1 MTSKL
6 IITDSLSTD
15 NKNDLDLWS
24 KNLTA
29 KLSPV
34 DCGSEESEIL
44 TSKKLISKPR
54 QEEVVIRFAVEIFD
68 RKFYSNLK
76 INTLY
81 DYSFFFKSDFLFF
94 QSSFEVSKISKNDFP
109 LAGVKN
115 LLYFCSVKHQ
125 GRPIGSIEP
134 ARTLEFSTIKD

>member
-1 MTSKL
+1 MTSKI

-68 RKFYSNLK
+68 HKVCNNIIINL
-76 INTLY
+76 LLMLL
-81 DYSFFFKSDFLFF
+81 FFKCDLHYCVFRSHRFSIVILYMHKNAFL
-94 QSSFEVSKISKNDFP
+94 

-115 LLYFCSVKHQ
+115 LLYFCGVK
-125 GRPIGSIEP
+125 S
-134 ARTLEFSTIKD
+134 

>member
-1 MTSKL
+1 MTSEL

-68 RKFYSNLK
+68 HKVCNNIIINLLLMLLFFHC
-76 INTLY
+76 NTLY
-81 DYSFFFKSDFLFF
+81 
-94 QSSFEVSKISKNDFP
+94 
-109 LAGVKN
+109 A
-115 LLYFCSVKHQ
+115 
-125 GRPIGSIEP
+125 
-134 ARTLEFSTIKD
+134 